1 MSLKRS
7 VDVLTDMPLFR
18 KIDGKRLRVI
28 AMMAEQLSFRAGERL
43 FEKGDEGDAA
53 FIVLD
58 GEVDVLVPVGSG
70 ETSVAV
76 LGPGQIVGEM
86 AVLTDQ
92 PRSTAIAA
100 RTDLRV
106 MRFDRGMVLN
116 LLREFPDFA
125 LELIRVLAQRLETTT
140 MRSV

>member
-1 MSLKRS
+1 MSLQRS

-18 KIDGKRLRVI
+18 KIDPKRLRVI
-28 AMMAEQLSFRAGERL
+28 AMMAEQLSFKAGERL

-53 FIVLD
+53 FIVLE
-58 GEVDVLVPVGSG
+58 GEVDVLVPVTGG